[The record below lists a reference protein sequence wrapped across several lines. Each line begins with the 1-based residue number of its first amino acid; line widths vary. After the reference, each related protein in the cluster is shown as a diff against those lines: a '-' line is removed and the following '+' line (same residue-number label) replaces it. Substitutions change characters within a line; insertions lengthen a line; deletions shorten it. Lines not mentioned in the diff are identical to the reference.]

1 MSAFVLTLVLV
12 SALTHAGW
20 NLLARGQGA
29 RSMSFFYRK
38 LVVTVVAGAL
48 PALAADVL
56 LGPLPGKA
64 LLLAAGSGL
73 FCGGYYFALARGY
86 SLADF
91 AFVYPLVRGLPVVLV
106 GLGDAAFGR
115 FPTGPGWL
123 GLFLVVGGCFLAPQ
137 RSLGGWK
144 LRAYLHGALAWV
156 VLAACGTVGY
166 TLFDKQAATVVT
178 RGPATAARYG
188 FYFFLFTLVWFAV
201 IQRVWLLLGRR
212 FEVYGGRT
220 GGEDVPELEAR
231 GLRES
236 RARESRAPH
245 EPAGTQE
252 AAGKVAQQPAAGWRV
267 AAAGAVLD
275 ALSYWL
281 ILWAFQLAL
290 RASYVIAFR
299 QASIIVGVAAA
310 FLVFREGG
318 RLPRGAA
325 AVLITA
331 GLVVIALWGG

>member
-1 MSAFVLTLVLV
+1 VLLVAF
-12 SALTHAGW
+12 G
-20 NLLARGQGA
+20 
-29 RSMSFFYRK
+29 
-38 LVVTVVAGAL
+38 
-48 PALAADVL
+48 DVL
-56 LGPLPGKA
+56 SHRP
-64 LLLAAGSGL
+64 
-73 FCGGYYFALARGY
+73 
-86 SLADF
+86 
-91 AFVYPLVRGLPVVLV
+91 
-106 GLGDAAFGR
+106 
-115 FPTGPGWL
+115 PTPMGWL
-123 GLFLVVGGCFLAPQ
+123 GMGLVAAGCLLAPL
-137 RSLGGWK
+137 RSLRDFARRRYFNRASGWI
-144 LRAYLHGALAWV
+144 LLTAL
-156 VLAACGTVGY
+156 GTVGY